1 MFRKSQSS
9 SAPDLFSNFES
20 HFKDRKQNQLNDE
33 NGWHNVFYGHITSK
47 VDEVS
52 GVSRTLCKRS
62 FLFYNKRT
70 RSPNIM
76 TNRLSA
82 ACQLN
87 MGRDHF
93 FAMLRRAR

>member
-1 MFRKSQSS
+1 MCNAHQSSISREYPMFRKSQSS

-52 GVSRTLCKRS
+52 IFGVIQCESV
-62 FLFYNKRT
+62 Y
-70 RSPNIM
+70 
-76 TNRLSA
+76 
-82 ACQLN
+82 
-87 MGRDHF
+87 
-93 FAMLRRAR
+93 